1 MIGYVFQGIGLG
13 FAGGA
18 QPGPFQA
25 YAISQT
31 VRNGWRRSLPIACAP
46 LISDG
51 PIILLVLLVLR
62 QVPPSLTRVLHFA
75 GAIFLGYLAWGVFTQ
90 WRSFDMTAPPEA
102 GRQSIVKAVIMN
114 FVSPGPYIY
123 WSLVAGP
130 TFLAG
135 WRHAPAGGIGFL
147 VGFYVTLVCTFAA
160 IIVVFGS
167 ARRLG
172 PAVNRAFLGI
182 SVLALTG
189 FALYQLWLGISL
201 PGPE

>member
-1 MIGYVFQGIGLG
+1 MIGYVLQGIGLG

-31 VRNGWRRSLPIACAP
+31 LRNGWRRSLPIALAP

-62 QVPPSLTRVLHFA
+62 QVPPSMTQVLHFA
-75 GAIFLGYLAWGVFTQ
+75 SAAFLVCLAWGAFAK
-90 WRSFDMTAPPEA
+90 WRSSEVMAPPEP
-102 GRQSIVKAVIMN
+102 GKQSMFRAVIMN
-114 FVSPGPYIY
+114 FLNPGPYIY

-130 TFLAG
+130 TFLMG
-135 WRHAPAGGIGFL
+135 WRDAPASGVGFL
-147 VGFYVTLVCTFAA
+147 AGFYVTLVSTFGAV
-160 IIVVFGS
+160 IVVFGT

-172 PAVNRAFLGI
+172 PKVNRAFLGV
-182 SVLALTG
+182 SALALAG
-189 FALYQLWLGISL
+189 FALYQLYLGL
-201 PGPE
+201 TA